1 MAQIA
6 QPIKLRFR
14 RPYQAPSPRFGSPT
28 TDLRPSNFTFFNNKL
43 RDDPEDAGILF
54 ETTSMSQSFHSTA
67 IMLRYVYVNSSVV

>member
-14 RPYQAPSPRFGSPT
+14 RPYQAPSPWFGSPT
-28 TDLRPSNFTFFNNKL
+28 TDLRPSNFTLFDNEL
-43 RDDPEDAGILF
+43 RDDSEDAGIFF

-67 IMLRYVYVNSSVV
+67 IMLRYIYVNSLAV